1 MHKLLKELSE
11 NVIKDNNMLEESVR
25 ILEKYEKHIV
35 AEHVKQVGLKA
46 KELAIVF
53 GVDENKA
60 EIAGFFHDISAVIP
74 NNKKIEVAESL
85 NMKIFNE
92 ERELPNL
99 IHQRLS
105 KEIANLMFA
114 VKDKEILD
122 AISCH
127 TTLKAN
133 PTKLDMVVF
142 IADKIMWDQSG
153 TPPYIKEVKE
163 GLDESLEQGVHVFI
177 NYLYKTVNIIHPLL
191 EDAHVFFNKKQSK
204 F

>member
-1 MHKLLKELSE
+1 
-11 NVIKDNNMLEESVR
+11 MLEESVR

-177 NYLYKTVNIIHPLL
+177 NYLYKTANIIHPLL
-191 EDAHVFFNKKQSK
+191 EDAHDFFNEKQSK